1 MAENKLTNHEVPKK
15 KVGGARPGAG
25 RPKGRKNLLSAELK
39 ELAQSHGQAALETIV
54 SVMLTGE
61 SGSIRLAAAKE
72 LLDRGYGKP
81 LQQTEIMGKDG
92 QALELNSSVSI
103 RFV

>member
-1 MAENKLTNHEVPKK
+1 MTTENKFPNQQPPKK
-15 KVGGARPGAG
+15 NGGARPGAG